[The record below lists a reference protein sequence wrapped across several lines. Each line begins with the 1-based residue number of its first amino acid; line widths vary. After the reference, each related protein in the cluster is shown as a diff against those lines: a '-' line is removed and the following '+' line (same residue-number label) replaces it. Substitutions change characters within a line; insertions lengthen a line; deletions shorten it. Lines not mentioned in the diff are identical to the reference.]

1 MKEITL
7 DAITWSGRD
16 DFYDALHPA
25 LGAPQWH
32 GRNLDALSDT
42 LGGDGINEVK
52 PPFHIRI
59 ISIASVPPELFSYLK
74 RFAELVNELQARDGR
89 QISLTLE

>member
-7 DAITWSGRD
+7 DATTWSDRD
-16 DFYDALHPA
+16 DFYDALLPA
-25 LGAPQWH
+25 LGAPEWH

-42 LGGDGINEVK
+42 LGEDGINEVK

-59 ISIASVPPELFSYLK
+59 ISVASVSLELLSYLK
-74 RFAELVNELQARDGR
+74 GFA
-89 QISLTLE
+89 